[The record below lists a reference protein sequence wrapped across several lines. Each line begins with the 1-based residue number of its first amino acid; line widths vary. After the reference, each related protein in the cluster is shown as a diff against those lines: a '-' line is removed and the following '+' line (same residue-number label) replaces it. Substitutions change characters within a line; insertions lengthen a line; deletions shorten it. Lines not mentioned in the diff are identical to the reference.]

1 MIILLVRY
9 KCKPGCR
16 DRFYESIK
24 KNGIDSYSQSED
36 GNVRYEYSFGID
48 VDELILA
55 EVWRDEKAVEL
66 DKQREH
72 SIKLGELKMEY
83 VEDTEI
89 LKFMAEQV

>member
-16 DRFYESIK
+16 ERFYESIK
-24 KNGIDSYSQSED
+24 KNGIDTSSQSED
-36 GNVRYEYSFGID
+36 GNVRYEYSFGIA

-55 EVWRDEKAVEL
+55 EVWRDEEAVEL
-66 DKQREH
+66 HKQRDH
-72 SIKLGELKMEY
+72 FIKLGELKTEY

-89 LKFMAEQV
+89 LKYKAEQV

>member
-16 DRFYESIK
+16 ERFYESIK
-24 KNGIDSYSQSED
+24 KNGIDTSSQSED

-55 EVWRDEKAVEL
+55 EVWRDEEAVEL
-66 DKQREH
+66 HKQREH
-72 SIKLGELKMEY
+72 FIKLGELKTEY

-89 LKFMAEQV
+89 LKYKAEQV